1 MELQNSF
8 LESLTSA
15 AWTNPKQAI
24 WSRRYLAAVFMAA
37 YVPLRAT
44 ISGSVPVQDFAQV
57 ARRKLLK
64 MVFCNGHNSI
74 M

>member
-1 MELQNSF
+1 MELQNAF
-8 LESLTSA
+8 WESLTSA

-24 WSRRYLAAVFMAA
+24 WSRRYLAAVLWQLMYRYELQF
-37 YVPLRAT
+37 
-44 ISGSVPVQDFAQV
+44 SGSVPVQDFAQA